1 MSVLEKIIIEKL
13 SFYRPIDKGEIILNI
28 NDVELKEVGNL
39 DLQALDHALK
49 MLKRKGLIKS
59 IKKNNHTL
67 WQRINPGKISWFK
80 KIYYRLDLDFL
91 TTLFKK

>member
-1 MSVLEKIIIEKL
+1 MSLLEKIIIEKL

-39 DLQALDHALK
+39 DLQDLDLALK
-49 MLKRKGLIKS
+49 MLKRKGQVKS
-59 IKKNNHTL
+59 IQKNNHTL